1 MDPCVT
7 EMHRLH
13 RHILSMEADKRH
25 IMQPM
30 LDTLIAQTRQS
41 GARVPCD
48 IAQLNDALLD
58 ESIEAQ
64 FDNLPV

>member
-13 RHILSMEADKRH
+13 RQILSMAADERH
-25 IMQPM
+25 IMQPK
-30 LDTLIAQTRQS
+30 LDYLIARTRQS

-48 IAQLNDALLD
+48 IAQLNTALLD
-58 ESIEAQ
+58 EAIEAQ

>member
-1 MDPCVT
+1 MESCVT

-13 RHILSMEADKRH
+13 RQILSMEADQRH
-25 IMQPM
+25 ILQPK
-30 LDTLIAQTRQS
+30 LDTLIERTRLL

-48 IAQLNDALLD
+48 IARLNDALLD
-58 ESIEAQ
+58 EAIEAQ